1 MTDIS
6 VRTKVLKVLVQLHY
20 QFLKLDL
27 RKVQLKGYVP
37 ALLRHGWTL
46 LRSADVSDS
55 RNRGFKRHAR
65 FVIWAF
71 AAICGGSGISLAI
84 AVNRVIKICTRRRTR
99 NLVSSSAKNQNL
111 QNGTREL
118 YIKEDGGKEKKVLVV
133 PTDSDQYEHDRYL
146 FKNLGNNVESQLFS
160 SKFLQQLNVLS
171 PILIP
176 KFLHK
181 NSLLLALQIFFLI
194 LRTWLSL
201 MVARLDGQIVK
212 DIISRR
218 PKRFAYDMTCWLLI
232 AFPAS
237 YTNSAIKYIQ
247 RKLSLNFRLRLTRY
261 IHDMYLDKRL
271 VFYKTSFD
279 HEATNSIIRNI
290 DNSITNDVQ
299 KFCDAITNVFA
310 NIAKPMIDLIFF
322 SIFLRDSLGT
332 LGVAG
337 IFFNYF
343 STGYILRKYSPP
355 LGKFV
360 SLKSKSEGDYYNY
373 NLNMINNSEEIA
385 FYQGTEVE
393 RSKVNELYDK
403 LMDHM
408 LLVDRSK
415 VEYNIVEDYILKY
428 TWSAWGY
435 AFASIPIVI
444 QTWASDAVNESG
456 NMKEFIMNKRLMLSL
471 ADAGTRLMHSI
482 KDISQLTGYTN
493 RIFTLLKVLHRVHDS
508 NFDYGVLHDG
518 EEPSAAE
525 LNSIIGNG
533 VTKSSPAIR
542 GTVQHDFGGI
552 RFENIDIIVPSSKGV
567 NGSLLVKSLT
577 FQIPQEIAPEPASSK
592 QISLTNIR
600 DPFDAS
606 KLINQ
611 RGMGSS
617 LLILG
622 PNSCGK
628 SSIERILTEIWPI
641 YNKNGL
647 LSVPPA
653 HDLFCVPQRPYF
665 TQGGTFRDQI
675 IYPMS
680 YEEFYEKGFKDSY
693 LKQILREVRLDY
705 LLKRDRGLNYFDAV
719 TDWKDILSGGE
730 KQRVNFAR
738 IMFHRPRFVVLD
750 EATNA
755 ISTDMEDH
763 LFTMLKRYRFN
774 FVSISQR
781 PSLIKYHDYL
791 LELTSGTNWNLQTLG
806 SDEAILTIEHEIDS
820 IQQKLS
826 NVKSWEKQ
834 RDEIQRKLNM
844 M

>member
-37 ALLRHGWTL
+37 ALLRHCWTL

-232 AFPAS
+232 AFPAA

-360 SLKSKSEGDYYNY
+360 TLKSKSEGDYYNY

-774 FVSISQR
+774 FISISQR